1 MRKELEELRRPIAS
15 PKPLRIQSF
24 GNFEVYAGG
33 KPIAFKYSKTKELL
47 AYLIDRKGALCTLG
61 EVQAVLFEDGGN
73 HESYMKSLRRDLL
86 DTLEA
91 VECEHII
98 SQQRGKLGIV
108 PEEVD
113 CDYYDWCNG
122 KRGGRVW
129 NGEYMAQYSWSEY
142 TAGVLERMNKK

>member
-1 MRKELEELRRPIAS
+1 MHLDRTAGHSFRRRLWSRKL
-15 PKPLRIQSF
+15 
-24 GNFEVYAGG
+24 
-33 KPIAFKYSKTKELL
+33 
-47 AYLIDRKGALCTLG
+47 
-61 EVQAVLFEDGGN
+61 
-73 HESYMKSLRRDLL
+73 HESLRRDLL

-142 TAGVLERMNKK
+142 TAGVLERMSKI

>member
-1 MRKELEELRRPIAS
+1 KRVRL
-15 PKPLRIQSF
+15 QTF
-24 GNFEVYAGG
+24 GNFEAYIDG
-33 KPIAFKYSKTKELL
+33 KPMAFKYSKTKEVL
-47 AYLIDRKGALCTLG
+47 AYLIDRKGALCTLT
-61 EVQAVLFEDGGN
+61 ELQAILFEDDYG

-142 TAGVLERMNKK
+142 TAGVLERMSKI

>member
-1 MRKELEELRRPIAS
+1 MRRPI
-15 PKPLRIQSF
+15 PKRKRVRLQTF
-24 GNFEVYAGG
+24 GNFEAYIDG
-33 KPIAFKYSKTKELL
+33 KPMAFKYSKTKEVL
-47 AYLIDRKGALCTLG
+47 AYLIDRKGALCTLT
-61 EVQAVLFEDGGN
+61 ELQAILFEDDYG

-142 TAGVLERMNKK
+142 TAGVLERMSKI